1 MPCEEHYLVLR
12 ILFTTSLLLILL
24 CKIAEPLVHSLRYE
38 AALETPV
45 QKAQADDEKI
55 VIKVHASLPYTGNWE
70 ESDPEQKCFKL
81 GDEFYN
87 VVEKR
92 YENDTLYF
100 TLQRNL
106 NARDKFDALSAIMSD
121 LSSDANSHKQPY
133 HHSAPSSKD
142 FLTVFSPSNAPV
154 FVTNAA
160 PNWKN
165 ADKATVWHYDFLL
178 PTLCSPVLAPPPDF
192 A

>member
-1 MPCEEHYLVLR
+1 M
-12 ILFTTSLLLILL
+12 L
-24 CKIAEPLVHSLRYE
+24 CKIAEPLAVCLRYTE
-38 AALETPV
+38 ALETPV
-45 QKAQADDEKI
+45 QKQQTNDEQI

-81 GDEFYN
+81 GEEFYN
-87 VVEKR
+87 VVERR

-106 NARDKFDALSAIMSD
+106 NARDKFDALSTILND
-121 LSSDANSHKQPY
+121 LTSDAKTHKQPY

-142 FLTVFSPSNAPV
+142 FLTVFSPSDAPV
-154 FVTNAA
+154 LVMNAQ
-160 PNWKN
+160 NWEN
-165 ADKATVWHYDFLL
+165 FGKATIWHYTFFL
-178 PTLCSPVLAPPPDF
+178 PAPCSPIVVPPPDF